1 MIRRWGRKGKWF
13 SNVKKALS
21 PDSTEKKDQKSNKS
35 KKRWFGK
42 QQLDLDST
50 SLENVTMQSPPP
62 QPEEVKLIET
72 TNEENQQAYSVPA
85 VTAAV
90 AEHAPITAQTS
101 TEVFQQTK
109 VNKYVGKSKE
119 EVAAIKIQTAFRGYM
134 ARRALRAL
142 RGLFRLKSLMEGPT
156 IKRQATHT
164 LRCMQTLARVQSQIH
179 TRRIRMSEE
188 NQALQ
193 RQLLH
198 AKELEKLA
206 VIMDFFSI
214 FAMVMN
220 LLKALWDFI
229 GEEWDDSLQSKEQIE
244 ANMLNKFEAAVR
256 RERALAYSFSHQQAW
271 KNSSRPVNPMF
282 MSGNPSWGWSWL
294 ERWMAAHPWES
305 QSMTEKELN
314 NDHSSV
320 KSASPSITGGD
331 ISKSYARYQLNS
343 DKLIPRESERPTKTT
358 SLQLPSTPNKP
369 AASTVAR
376 KLKSAS
382 PRSSIGGVDDESRS
396 VASVQSD
403 RSRRHSIA
411 GSSVRDD
418 GSLGS
423 SPALPSYMVPTKS
436 ARAKSR
442 SQNPSAAEM
451 NGTPEKEKGST
462 GSAKKRLSYPPSPAK
477 ARRYSG
483 PPKLESSLKEEN
495 SVAAGD

>member
-1 MIRRWGRKGKWF
+1 MGRKGKWF

-35 KKRWFGK
+35 KKKWFGK

-72 TNEENQQAYSVPA
+72 TNEENQQAYSVPV

-198 AKELEKLA
+198 AKELESLQ
-206 VIMDFFSI
+206 
-214 FAMVMN
+214 
-220 LLKALWDFI
+220 I

>member
-1 MIRRWGRKGKWF
+1 MGRKGKWF

-35 KKRWFGK
+35 KKKWFGK

-50 SLENVTMQSPPP
+50 SLENATMQSPPP

-72 TNEENQQAYSVPA
+72 TNEENQHAYSVPV

-198 AKELEKLA
+198 AKELESLQ
-206 VIMDFFSI
+206 
-214 FAMVMN
+214 
-220 LLKALWDFI
+220 I

-305 QSMTEKELN
+305 QSIDGRKNSIMTTHL
-314 NDHSSV
+314 
-320 KSASPSITGGD
+320 
-331 ISKSYARYQLNS
+331 
-343 DKLIPRESERPTKTT
+343 ESERPTKTT
-358 SLQLPSTPNKP
+358 NLLLPSTPNKP
-369 AASTVAR
+369 AASTAAR

-396 VASVQSD
+396 VTSVQSD

-418 GSLGS
+418 REPWKLS
-423 SPALPSYMVPTKS
+423 STSKLHGTYKICKSKVQITEPTGGGDERNARKGKGIVGVCKEAAFLPSLAGQSKEVFRSPKAGKQLKRRKQRGCWRLS
-436 ARAKSR
+436 AEEL
-442 SQNPSAAEM
+442 NE
-451 NGTPEKEKGST
+451 
-462 GSAKKRLSYPPSPAK
+462 KRL
-477 ARRYSG
+477 R
-483 PPKLESSLKEEN
+483 LL
-495 SVAAGD
+495 

>member
-1 MIRRWGRKGKWF
+1 MGRKGKWF

-21 PDSTEKKDQKSNKS
+21 PDSTEKKDQKS
-35 KKRWFGK
+35 KKKWFGK

-50 SLENVTMQSPPP
+50 SLENATMQSPPP

-72 TNEENQQAYSVPA
+72 TNEENQQAYSVPV

-109 VNKYVGKSKE
+109 
-119 EVAAIKIQTAFRGYM
+119 

-198 AKELEKLA
+198 AKELESLQ
-206 VIMDFFSI
+206 
-214 FAMVMN
+214 
-220 LLKALWDFI
+220 I

-294 ERWMAAHPWES
+294 ERWMAAHPWEN

-314 NDHSSV
+314 NDHTSV
-320 KSASPSITGGD
+320 KSASPGITGGD
-331 ISKSYARYQLNS
+331 ISKSYASYQLNS

-358 SLQLPSTPNKP
+358 NLLLPSTPNKP
-369 AASTVAR
+369 AASTAAR

-382 PRSSIGGVDDESRS
+382 PRSSIGGVDEESRS
-396 VASVQSD
+396 VISVQSD

-442 SQNPSAAEM
+442 SQKPTGGRDERNARKGKGIVGVCKEAAFLPSLAGQSKEVFSSPKAGKQLKRRKQRGCWRLSAEEL
-451 NGTPEKEKGST
+451 NE
-462 GSAKKRLSYPPSPAK
+462 KRL
-477 ARRYSG
+477 R
-483 PPKLESSLKEEN
+483 LL
-495 SVAAGD
+495 